1 MLRTGSYHE
10 YQDDSL
16 DDIIMSEELKKA
28 FAKERKKAREKED
41 KAMLVRALHFSSE
54 PIPIASYSPLPL
66 TLTRWPESV
75 SSPT

>member
-1 MLRTGSYHE
+1 MHVCCARTVTGSYHE

-41 KAMLVRALHFSSE
+41 KAMLVRPRLR
-54 PIPIASYSPLPL
+54 L
-66 TLTRWPESV
+66 
-75 SSPT
+75 

>member
-1 MLRTGSYHE
+1 MIGSYHE

-41 KAMLVRALHFSSE
+41 KAMLVRPRLR
-54 PIPIASYSPLPL
+54 L
-66 TLTRWPESV
+66 
-75 SSPT
+75 